1 MTALLPARL
10 PFEATPSNHERE
22 SEGEVADGA
31 MTSGGAAV
39 VVVVAAVVENDVV
52 AVGAV
57 DVLIWPAQA
66 WRSRLVRRPL
76 RLPLPPPALATWRTG
91 DACSPAHRIRT
102 VDSPSAHAPAVQSRW
117 VELAARSMDDLAF
130 VTSERFGCCEQRAS
144 LVVEGGVRRVDEA
157 AAVAVQAR

>member
-10 PFEATPSNHERE
+10 PFEATPSNHEQE
-22 SEGEVADGA
+22 SGGEVADGV
-31 MTSGGAAV
+31 MTPGGAAV
-39 VVVVAAVVENDVV
+39 VVAAAVVENDVV
-52 AVGAV
+52 AVDAV
-57 DVLIWPAQA
+57 DVLIWPARA
-66 WRSRLVRRPL
+66 WHSRLVLRPL

-91 DACSPAHRIRT
+91 DACSPAHRIRM
-102 VDSPSAHAPAVQSRW
+102 VDSPSVHAPAVQSRW

-144 LVVEGGVRRVDEA
+144 LAVEGGVRRVGEV